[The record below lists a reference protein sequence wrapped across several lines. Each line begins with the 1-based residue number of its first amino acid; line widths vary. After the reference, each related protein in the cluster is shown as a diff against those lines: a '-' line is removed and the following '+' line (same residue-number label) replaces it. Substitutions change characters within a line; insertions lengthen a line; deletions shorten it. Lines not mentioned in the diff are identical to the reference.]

1 MAKESVQHFPA
12 VVNETP
18 SALRL
23 SGHDRAMAEP
33 LPKTFPGLVREA
45 FRLMDRATILRDAL
59 AGHFAGR
66 TPEEIR
72 ELLIPEACA
81 YYGVSIKR
89 FKKGGVGLSST
100 ADPSDA
106 TLAVLPKNEYTARY
120 ERAKKAL
127 QRLVNVIVGED
138 SAHTAAVEAKKA
150 PKAPKAAKKATEA
163 TEATEGEDGGDTPDD
178 VPEAPKV
185 SQKAKKALAEVI
197 ATYGLTRKQA
207 LIAIAEIFAN
217 QK

>member
-23 SGHDRAMAEP
+23 TGHDRAMAEP

-45 FRLMDRATILRDAL
+45 FRLMDRESILRAAL

-72 ELLIPEACA
+72 ELLIPEACS

-89 FKKGGVGLSST
+89 FKKGGVGLSSA

-106 TLAVLPKNEYTARY
+106 TLSAISKNEYTARY

-138 SAHTAAVEAKKA
+138 SAHTAAVAATAQKTKKTT
-150 PKAPKAAKKATEA
+150 KKT
-163 TEATEGEDGGDTPDD
+163 TEATEGEEGADTPDAA
-178 VPEAPKV
+178 PEAPKV
-185 SQKAKKALAEVI
+185 SQKAKKALADVI

-207 LIAIAEIFAN
+207 LTALAEIFAN

>member
-23 SGHDRAMAEP
+23 SGHDRAVAEP
-33 LPKTFPGLVREA
+33 LPTTFPGLVREA

-89 FKKGGVGLSST
+89 FKKGGVGLSSS

-106 TLAVLPKNEYTARY
+106 TMSALPKGEYSARY

-127 QRLVNVIVGED
+127 QRLVNVIVGEE
-138 SAHTAAVEAKKA
+138 SAHTAAVEAMKASKKA
-150 PKAPKAAKKATEA
+150 PKASQK
-163 TEATEGEDGGDTPDD
+163 ATEGEEGADTPDD
-178 VPEAPKV
+178 APEAPKV
-185 SQKAKKALAEVI
+185 SQKAKKALADVI

>member
-1 MAKESVQHFPA
+1 MAKELNVSPMPA

-33 LPKTFPGLVREA
+33 LPTTFPGLVREA

-59 AGHFAGR
+59 AGHFTGR

-72 ELLIPEACA
+72 ELLIPEACI

-89 FKKGGVGLSST
+89 FKKGGVGLSSA

-106 TLAVLPKNEYTARY
+106 TLSAISKNEYTARY

-138 SAHTAAVEAKKA
+138 SAHTAAVEATAQKTKKTT
-150 PKAPKAAKKATEA
+150 KKT
-163 TEATEGEDGGDTPDD
+163 TEATEGEEGADTPDAA
-178 VPEAPKV
+178 PEAPKV
-185 SQKAKKALAEVI
+185 SQKAKKALADVI

>member
-1 MAKESVQHFPA
+1 MAKELNTPVFPA
-12 VVNETP
+12 TINETP

-23 SGHDRAMAEP
+23 SGHDRAIAEP
-33 LPKTFPGLVREA
+33 LPTTFPGLVREA

-72 ELLIPEACA
+72 ELLIPEACS

-106 TLAVLPKNEYTARY
+106 TLSALPKNEYTARY

-127 QRLVNVIVGED
+127 QRLVSVIVGEE
-138 SAHTAAVEAKKA
+138 SAHTAAVEATKAKKA
-150 PKAPKAAKKATEA
+150 PKASQK
-163 TEATEGEDGGDTPDD
+163 ATEGEDGDETPDD
-178 VPEAPKV
+178 APKV

-207 LIAIAEIFAN
+207 LTALAEIFAN